1 MMPPVKNEGVIMN
14 KYLYLLVLVA
24 LLPLSFAQN
33 TMNLFT
39 WPEYIDPEIISQFEE
54 AFDVKVTV
62 DLFDSNEEALGKL
75 QAGSLGLYDVAIITS
90 YAIPVFA
97 SQGMLQVLDH
107 SRIPNISNLDAKFLD
122 PSFDPGNTYSIA
134 YQWGTTGLAY
144 RADLVDEAP
153 TSWAVIFDP
162 ESEASFTLIDDMRPM
177 IGHALLYLGYDYN
190 SQDAD
195 ELVEARDLLIEAKE
209 RSLGF
214 YGSVKSAEFLLTG
227 EAQYAIVYTGDALQ
241 AADENE
247 NIKYVIPQEGAEI
260 WVDSMT
266 LLKDA
271 PNPDMAYAF
280 INYILEPE
288 IGGQLTNWVFYPS
301 PNAAAYDYI
310 DEEIR
315 SNPVIF
321 LSAEEQARLDY
332 TLDVENLELYDLI
345 WTQIKSR

>member
-1 MMPPVKNEGVIMN
+1 MK
-14 KYLYLLVLVA
+14 KRLSLFVLVT
-24 LLPLSFAQN
+24 LVSLSFAQN
-33 TMNLFT
+33 TFNLFT

-54 AFDVKVTV
+54 TFDVEVTV

-75 QAGSLGLYDVAIITS
+75 QAGSLGLYDVVIITN
-90 YAIPVFA
+90 YAIPIFA
-97 SQGMLQVLDH
+97 SQGMLQELDH
-107 SRIPNISNLDAKFLD
+107 AQLPNLSNLDAKFID
-122 PSFDPGNTYSIA
+122 PSFDPGNSYSIA

-153 TSWAVIFDP
+153 TSWDVIFNPD
-162 ESEASFTLIDDMRPM
+162 SKASFTLIDDMRPM
-177 IGHALLYLGYDYN
+177 IGHALLYLGYNYN
-190 SQDAD
+190 SQDAG
-195 ELVEARDLLIEAKE
+195 ELTAARDLLIDAKE

-241 AADENE
+241 AADEDE

-271 PNPDMAYAF
+271 PNPEMAYAF
-280 INYILEPE
+280 MNYILEAE
-288 IGGQLTNWVFYPS
+288 IGGQLTNWVYYPS
-301 PNAAAYDYI
+301 PNAAAYDFI

-315 SNPVIF
+315 ANPVIF

-345 WTQIKSR
+345 WTQVKSR